1 MVAVTRLVLDVL
13 KPHHPSVIE
22 LAKALCEEA
31 GDARVSV
38 VVEERDE
45 KTESLAVIVEG
56 ADIQIDALSQI
67 IVSLGGSVHSI
78 DEVRVEASPGGQPA

>member
-1 MVAVTRLVLDVL
+1 MAAVTRLVLDVL

-22 LAKALCEEA
+22 FAKALCEEA
-31 GDARVSV
+31 RDARVSV

-56 ADIQIDALSQI
+56 ADVQIDVLSQLI
-67 IVSLGGSVHSI
+67 SGLGGSVHSI
-78 DEVRVEASPGGQPA
+78 DEVQVEASPGGQ